1 MRSGCDERCRGL
13 CPRYT
18 LTSDRDPSDLQLTPG
33 ILCISPPDLRRGAR
47 VRILADVRAK
57 CLRGAKTFAGEV
69 RQVGAG
75 QLRVARDEVFGPAG
89 AAGVGVAVTSKV
101 FPCPSLNHP
110 ELAGLLMLQ
119 NLPSIIAVEVLGK
132 RTNLHIKHKHLNF
145 LCPDPRP
152 GETVL
157 DMCAAPGGKTTHIA
171 ARMENTGRVVALDKS
186 ENKTRAIQRNCAQL
200 GATIVTTFA
209 ADGSKCVETADCAPG
224 SSDSGLAPP
233 FPEESFD
240 RVLVDAP
247 CSGLGQRPQFYNKM
261 SSKELRS
268 FPRIQRKLVSSAV
281 RLLRPGGVLLYSTCT
296 NNVEEDGELVTWAAD
311 TFPCLHL
318 EQTQHYGHPASHI
331 DTITFFWAKFT
342 KIKS

>member
-1 MRSGCDERCRGL
+1 
-13 CPRYT
+13 
-18 LTSDRDPSDLQLTPG
+18 
-33 ILCISPPDLRRGAR
+33 
-47 VRILADVRAK
+47 
-57 CLRGAKTFAGEV
+57 
-69 RQVGAG
+69 
-75 QLRVARDEVFGPAG
+75 
-89 AAGVGVAVTSKV
+89 
-101 FPCPSLNHP
+101 
-110 ELAGLLMLQ
+110 
-119 NLPSIIAVEVLGK
+119 
-132 RTNLHIKHKHLNF
+132 
-145 LCPDPRP
+145 
-152 GETVL
+152 
-157 DMCAAPGGKTTHIA
+157 MCAAPGGKTTHIA

-200 GATIVTTFA
+200 GVTIVTTFV
-209 ADGSKCVETADCAPG
+209 ADGSKCVAAADSAPG

-247 CSGLGQRPQFYNKM
+247 CSGLGQRPQFYNNI
-261 SSKELRS
+261 SLKELRS

-296 NNVEEDGELVTWAAD
+296 NNVAEDGELVTWAAD

-318 EQTQHYGHPASHI
+318 EQTQHYGHPASHM